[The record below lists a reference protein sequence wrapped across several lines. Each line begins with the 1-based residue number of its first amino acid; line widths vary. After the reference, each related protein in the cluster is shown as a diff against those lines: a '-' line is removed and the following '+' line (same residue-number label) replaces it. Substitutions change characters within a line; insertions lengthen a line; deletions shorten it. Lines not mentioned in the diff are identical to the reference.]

1 MHEWQFHQVIMA
13 AVMSTKLH
21 YAELG

>member
-1 MHEWQFHQVIMA
+1 VSVWPSDNGTV
-13 AVMSTKLH
+13 VTSTKLH

>member
-1 MHEWQFHQVIMA
+1 MIEWQFGLVIMA
-13 AVMSTKLH
+13 VVTTTKLH

>member
-1 MHEWQFHQVIMA
+1 MA
-13 AVMSTKLH
+13 EVMSTKLH